1 MNLGEFIDVLRQSP
15 NQTFRVEMP
24 SGRLLPEHFHV
35 TEVGKLTKDF
45 VDCGGIR
52 RSEQTCVLQTLVA
65 SDSDHRLSTTKLS
78 DILVKSSILNLEDI
92 LQVDLEVQG
101 ATIEIYRLESAEQRD
116 GELLITLQNKQT
128 ACLAPDKCGLDIVTF
143 NSDGCCGENSNC
155 C

>member
-1 MNLGEFIDVLRQSP
+1 MNLVEFINVLRQSP

-78 DILVKSSILNLEDI
+78 GILEKSSILNLEDS

-101 ATIEIYRLESAEQRD
+101 STIEIYRLQSAEQRD
-116 GELLITLQNKQT
+116 GELLLKLRNKQT
-128 ACLAPDKCGLDIVTF
+128 ACLAPDKCGLDILPI
-143 NSDGCCGENSNC
+143 NSDGCCGGNSNC